1 MKRTT
6 SVIVTFAAT
15 AIAASPALAQDCV
28 WRPWAAA
35 WSNINEGPDLY
46 PNNGVFDPT
55 NWDYSFSQT
64 TRLNTPKTTPDGS
77 PMAFHW
83 FLDSQLPSQPSDGSG
98 SGGVYQEI
106 TVTPDVP
113 LKYSFWW
120 RGASGSNT
128 TWFEF
133 MLIDGPFTLLDAD
146 KWDPSNTN
154 PHIMRKRENATFVWE
169 KLTDTST
176 SYPGPVRSTMTPT
189 GTTVTVVLKAGRA
202 PEGAM
207 EAFFDD
213 VRVWQGDD
221 DRNNLVVNG
230 DFEDTAAQSIC
241 DEQLMFQDPTHD
253 NYWYPLSQCLGPQHT
268 TAAPVDPTSHPN
280 DSDATVTI
288 TGTDLDLVTQVRL
301 VPVSGGTDLVGT
313 NPVVNETKTTLTAD
327 FRTTGATDGLYNVV
341 TVQSPAPPCLM
352 QTLPAAFEITCPTAM
367 TVTGVSP
374 AEVVDP
380 GFGES
385 LTVSGTNLD
394 RATDAS
400 LIYRVKSS
408 PVPVYNDPSVSMAGD
423 DLIAGFDLTCAPA
436 GSYDLVLNRSDA
448 CRDKTVSQALRVS
461 KSLPS
466 GGCLWQPWAA
476 DWTQPNL
483 TPDLDPGEAEAFDAT
498 NWDYTFSQHPD
509 PETTLDTPDGSAL
522 ALHWFLDVQTGYN
535 GSGTGSGGVFQQ
547 ITVQPGVPLE
557 YSYYWKGA
565 STGNPSSWFELI
577 LLDGPFS
584 MQYADQ
590 FQENT
595 SANNPYMI
603 RKRELGTGAFA
614 WEQVTHLTPADT
626 GPAGRRPQT
635 LTPTGTVVTVI
646 LKAGTHAGGAMESLW
661 DNVIVTQ
668 NGGSNLINNG
678 NFENGGQAGICD
690 QETVFQDE
698 CEFDSWRRSTFV
710 PLECLNW
717 DPFADADQD
726 GDVDQADFAALQ
738 VCYTGGAG
746 PFTLPAECACFDR
759 PESIEPDGDID
770 QADLFK
776 FEDCA
781 SGPGVP
787 ANPACDD

>member
-6 SVIVTFAAT
+6 SVIVTFAAM

-28 WRPWAAA
+28 WRPWATAS
-35 WSNINEGPDLY
+35 WGKINSGPDLY
-46 PNNGVFDPT
+46 PPNGVYNPT
-55 NWDYSFSQT
+55 NWDYSFSQVT
-64 TRLNTPKTTPDGS
+64 ILNTPKTTPDGS
-77 PMAFHW
+77 TMALHW
-83 FLDSQLPSQPSDGSG
+83 FLDGQPPDTVSDGEG

-106 TVTPDVP
+106 TVTPNVP

-120 RGASGSNT
+120 RGAKT
-128 TWFEF
+128 TNPAWFEF
-133 MLIDGPFTLLDAD
+133 MLIDGPFNTYDAD
-146 KWDPSNTN
+146 SRDGNTN
-154 PHIMRKRENATFVWE
+154 PYIMRKRSDVTFAWE
-169 KLTDTST
+169 QLTDEST
-176 SYPGPVRSTMTPT
+176 LYPGPVQSTLTPQNA
-189 GTTVTVVLKAGRA
+189 TVTVVLKAGRWS
-202 PEGAM
+202 PGAM

-213 VRVWQGDD
+213 VQVWQDTGP
-221 DRNNLVVNG
+221 NLVING
-230 DFEDTAAQSIC
+230 DFEDTATWPVC
-241 DEQLMFQDPTHD
+241 DDQLMYQESG
-253 NYWYPLSQCLGPQHT
+253 YWLALSQCPGAQHT
-268 TAAPVDPTSHPN
+268 TVAPVNPTNHPN

-301 VPVSGGTDLVGT
+301 VPVSGGNDLVGT
-313 NPVVNETKTTLTAD
+313 NLVVGPGNTTLTAS
-327 FRTTGATDGLYNVV
+327 FPTTGALDGFYSVV
-341 TVQSPAPPCLM
+341 TTQSPAPPCLI

-394 RATDAS
+394 QATDAS
-400 LIYRVKSS
+400 LIYRVTSS
-408 PVPVYNDPSVSMAGD
+408 PVYNAPSVSMAGD

-436 GSYDLVLNRSDA
+436 GSYDLVLGRSDG
-448 CRDKTVSQALRVS
+448 CRDTTASQALRVS

-476 DWTQPNL
+476 DWTLPNL
-483 TPDLDPGEAEAFDAT
+483 GTDLDPGETEAFDAT
-498 NWDYTFSQHPD
+498 NWDYTFSQHPILGM
-509 PETTLDTPDGSAL
+509 TLDTPDSSAL
-522 ALHWFLDVQTGYN
+522 ALHWFLDGQDGY
-535 GSGTGSGGVFQQ
+535 GTAASGSGGVFQE
-547 ITVQPGVPLE
+547 IEVQAGIPLE
-557 YSYYWKGA
+557 YSFYWKGK
-565 STGNPSSWFELI
+565 SSEGTSWFEFI

-590 FQENT
+590 FQESA

-603 RKRELGTGAFA
+603 RKRELGNGSFE
-614 WEQVTHLTPADT
+614 WEQITDLSPADT
-626 GPAGRRPQT
+626 GPAGARPQT
-635 LTPTGTVVTVI
+635 ITPTGTVVTVI
-646 LKAGTHAGGAMESLW
+646 LKAGRSPAGGMESLW
-661 DNVIVTQ
+661 DNVVVTQ
-668 NGGSNLINNG
+668 NGGSNLISNG
-678 NFENGGQAGICD
+678 DFENGGQAGICD

-746 PFTLPAECACFDR
+746 PFSLPAECACFDR
-759 PESIEPDGDID
+759 PESLEPDGDID

-787 ANPACDD
+787 ADPACDD